1 MNKKFKG
8 QLVCQHLE
16 KISRRL
22 IEDYPEVIREF
33 VRGRHGIYAL
43 YRKNHLYYVGLAS
56 NLPFRLKHHL
66 RDRHGHTWDRF
77 SIYLTISDAHLKEL
91 ESLVLRISSPKG
103 NVQAGKFI
111 CSQDLRRTVYARIRD
126 IQKKERMDLF
136 GEDILGPE
144 IRKPKLIDKEQ
155 GILAQYTSKRFHI
168 RFRYKSKLYI
178 AHVRRDGWISFDVRS
193 AEYKRFKGKKFR
205 SPSGAGQAVTKRT
218 TDGWR
223 CWKYERS
230 PGEWVLLDELRKK

>member
-1 MNKKFKG
+1 MRNSKG

-16 KISRRL
+16 NISRKL
-22 IEDYPEVIREF
+22 IEDYPGVIREF

-56 NLPFRLKHHL
+56 NLPSRLKHHL
-66 RDRHGHTWDRF
+66 RDRHSETWDRF
-77 SIYLTISDAHLKEL
+77 SIYLTLSDAHLREL
-91 ESLVLRISSPKG
+91 ESLVLKIASPKG

-111 CSQDLRRTVYARIRD
+111 RSQNLRKTIYRRIQD
-126 IQKKERMDLF
+126 IQRKERGDLF
-136 GEDILGPE
+136 GEDILTEP
-144 IRKPKLIDKEQ
+144 PKKKSKIVDKEL
-155 GILAQYTSKRFHI
+155 GILAPYIKKRVHI
-168 RFRYKSKLYI
+168 RFRYKNQLYI
-178 AHVRRDGWISFDVRS
+178 AHIRKDGWISFDARS
-193 AEYKRFKGKKFR
+193 AEYVRFKGKRFK

-230 PGEWVLLDELRKK
+230 PGEWVILDELRKK